1 VEYSSYLCSLTTND
15 IRRTGEIKSSTVM
28 AKAVLKKEEEEE
40 EEEEEEDTVHQK
52 TGLKFKEGKSK
63 TSESRSEVLC
73 KF

>member
-1 VEYSSYLCSLTTND
+1 
-15 IRRTGEIKSSTVM
+15 M